1 MENKNHHQNIIEQF
15 SKQAKGYTSIRS
27 HSQALEKL
35 VSSASLSREK
45 EVLDIA
51 CGSGIVSC
59 EFAKYSR
66 HVTGIDL
73 TEAMLEEA
81 KKRQA
86 ELGIENVSWQVG
98 DVAFLPFED
107 ECFSIVVSRFGFHH
121 FVDPL
126 QILQEM
132 KRVCQRGGKVM
143 VVDVSVPESKLNKY
157 NEMERIRDHSHVAAL
172 SIAEFSAL
180 FEQAG
185 FKSMETDS
193 YTMKIGLEEQLK
205 ASFPT
210 DAEALK
216 KMITADVGKNELGVE
231 VTREEEEYYLHY
243 PILILSAVK

>member
-1 MENKNHHQNIIEQF
+1 MEITNHHQNIIEQF
-15 SKQAKGYTSIRS
+15 SKQARGYTSIRS
-27 HSQALEKL
+27 HNQALEKL

-98 DVAFLPFED
+98 DVAKLPFED

-126 QILQEM
+126 QVLQEM
-132 KRVCQRGGKVM
+132 KRVCKPGGKVM

-172 SIAEFSAL
+172 SIAEFPIL

-185 FKSMETDS
+185 FKSMETDD
-193 YTMKIGLEEQLK
+193 YTMKIGLEEQIR

-231 VTREEEEYYLHY
+231 VTREEDEYYLHY